1 MGSDHDD
8 GYDCDGDHGDG
19 CDGGDDDLEV
29 AETNPAG
36 RDEQPA
42 QGLLQGDMAKVFE
55 VDVVWRYIDL
65 PIFFQLN

>member
-8 GYDCDGDHGDG
+8 GYDCDGDNGDG
-19 CDGGDDDLEV
+19 CDGGNDGLEV

-42 QGLLQGDMAKVFE
+42 QGLLQGDLAKVFE
-55 VDVVWRYIDL
+55 VDVVGKYIDL
-65 PIFFQLN
+65 AVFFQLN